1 MAGQGCLKTPPRVAH
16 LVVPLVLVMPL
27 VPLVLMMSL
36 KTPPVVPL
44 KAPLVMTLK
53 PPLVMTLKTLLR
65 SRSHVTQMATHE
77 LDS

>member
-1 MAGQGCLKTPPRVAH
+1 
-16 LVVPLVLVMPL
+16 MPL